1 MSFSA
6 WNWFYYCLCQSHQ
19 IINSC
24 DGSSLRLDL
33 GLAHGRLTLKRSA
46 RAQHLQAQV
55 WSWAGPSSTWFIGLT
70 HCQSIVF
77 RNTYRKFYPLSN
89 IILVVFIEFTI
100 DNDVGYRGYPLV
112 KSKSRQVFFIWQTMI
127 VVVPTIVSFDTKK
140 GHVISCIFKSTY
152 ILKYIHTKYE
162 TRPNYTILLFSFDMK
177 FKDTIEIVF
186 LHYKD
191 RKKSGHN
198 VSV

>member
-1 MSFSA
+1 M
-6 WNWFYYCLCQSHQ
+6 
-19 IINSC
+19 
-24 DGSSLRLDL
+24 
-33 GLAHGRLTLKRSA
+33 
-46 RAQHLQAQV
+46 
-55 WSWAGPSSTWFIGLT
+55 FIG
-70 HCQSIVF
+70 
-77 RNTYRKFYPLSN
+77 
-89 IILVVFIEFTI
+89 FTI
-100 DNDVGYRGYPLV
+100 DNDVEYRGYPLV

-162 TRPNYTILLFSFDMK
+162 THPNYTILLFSFDMK

>member
-1 MSFSA
+1 M
-6 WNWFYYCLCQSHQ
+6 WNPSLDNFFLYLANNNSMYYGC
-19 IINSC
+19 
-24 DGSSLRLDL
+24 
-33 GLAHGRLTLKRSA
+33 
-46 RAQHLQAQV
+46 
-55 WSWAGPSSTWFIGLT
+55 
-70 HCQSIVF
+70 
-77 RNTYRKFYPLSN
+77 
-89 IILVVFIEFTI
+89 
-100 DNDVGYRGYPLV
+100 
-112 KSKSRQVFFIWQTMI
+112 
-127 VVVPTIVSFDTKK
+127 PTIVSFDTKK